1 MSYINPNPEQTEQQ
15 ILELI
20 RKVRQGSS
28 LAIDGEVLARRS
40 TLSLARLTYKG
51 PERRNLIKRRS
62 TEERRSDWVRINKW
76 SSICLSEYMIAKFL
90 K

>member
-1 MSYINPNPEQTEQQ
+1 MDTSN
-15 ILELI
+15 
-20 RKVRQGSS
+20 RSS
-28 LAIDGEVLARRS
+28 IERRS
-40 TLSLARLTYKG
+40 GKDRRNTFSLARLTYKG

-76 SSICLSEYMIAKFL
+76 SSICLSEYKISKYL